1 MPLRNLTRQLL
12 LLLLLCTSHAAF
24 ADCSTLSS
32 NGSFGSV
39 SSFTL
44 YSSPETVE
52 TGSGFTCSGGLLTLL
67 STDTITATLAS
78 SAGENGTTPQMLSSA
93 SGGIIPYTLC
103 AASDCS
109 STYSIGQTI
118 TWTSTSLLGLLGL
131 FNASDGTLPLYIHTL
146 AGLNVPA
153 GTYTDT
159 IVINWHY
166 NICFIGVLGLCV
178 YTTGDTTSTVV
189 FSADVTN
196 DCIIE
201 NAPDVDFGSA
211 ALPADFASI
220 ASALTIRCTKNAA
233 YKINLTSSNPLSGDF
248 RQMASTDGGTTRY
261 LLYQFYQ
268 PDGTSWTTDNDLSET
283 GTGNSQ
289 TVNYTATVDTAQV
302 NKPAGS
308 YSDTV
313 TVTVTY

>member
-1 MPLRNLTRQLL
+1 MNIKLLALRLL
-12 LLLLLCTSHAAF
+12 LLLVAGISHFAR
-24 ADCSTLSS
+24 ADCSTISS
-32 NGSFGSV
+32 SGNFGTV

-44 YSSPETVE
+44 ASTAETVE

-67 STDTITATLAS
+67 STNTITATLAS
-78 SAGENGTTPQMLSSA
+78 STGESGTTPQMVSSSGA
-93 SGGIIPYTLC
+93 SFPYTIC

-131 FNASDGTLPLYIHTL
+131 FNSSDGTLPLYIHTT

-159 IVINWHY
+159 IVINWNY
-166 NICFIGVLGLCV
+166 NICFIGLLGLCV
-178 YTTGDTTSTVV
+178 YTNGTATSTVV
-189 FSADVTN
+189 FSAIVTN
-196 DCIIE
+196 DCAIVD
-201 NAPDVDFGSA
+201 APDVDFGSA
-211 ALPADFASI
+211 ALPANFASI
-220 ASALTIRCTKNAA
+220 ASALTVRCTKNAA

-248 RQMASTDGGTTRY
+248 RQMASTSDGTTHY

-268 PDGTSWTTDNDLSET
+268 PDGTAWTPDNDLSET
-283 GTGNSQ
+283 GTGDSQ
-289 TVNYTATVDTAQV
+289 TVNYTATVDTAQT